1 VSGGFGKA
9 GRVSGGFGKA
19 GRVSGGSGKAG
30 RVSGG
35 SEKAG
40 RVSGGSEKAGRVSGG
55 FAAELIAWQRRHGR
69 HGLPWQGTR
78 DPYRVWLSEV
88 MLQQTQVSTVLG
100 YYGRF
105 LERFP
110 DVRALAIA
118 PLDDVLAL
126 WSGLGYYSR
135 ARNLHRCAQAVV
147 AQHGGAFPR
156 SAAAL
161 ATLPGI
167 GRSTAAAIAAF
178 CFGERVAILD
188 GNVKRVLSRVLGFG
202 DDLARTPAVD
212 ALWAEATALLPARH
226 VDVYTQGLMDLGATL
241 CTARQPACPQCPVAA
256 RCVARAEGAPERYP
270 VKSRRLVRSRR
281 NHALLWLR
289 QGGRHWLVQRPPR
302 GVWAGLWSLPE
313 FAGAEALQALAA
325 GWRGRGEWLPAVQ
338 HALTHFEWTLQ
349 PLVWTLPA
357 RAALPAGVPAEGRW
371 LDRDAALALGLPAP
385 VRRWFE
391 AALP

>member
-1 VSGGFGKA
+1 MSRGGPAVGGVSRGGP
-9 GRVSGGFGKA
+9 SGP
-19 GRVSGGSGKAG
+19 
-30 RVSGG
+30 
-35 SEKAG
+35 
-40 RVSGGSEKAGRVSGG
+40 
-55 FAAELIAWQRRHGR
+55 FAAQVIAWQRHHGR

-88 MLQQTQVSTVLG
+88 MLQQTQVGTVLA

-110 DVRALAIA
+110 DVATLAAA

-156 SAAAL
+156 SAEAL

-188 GNVKRVLSRVLGFG
+188 GNVKRVLARVLGFA
-202 DDLARTPAVD
+202 DDLASTPAVA
-212 ALWAEATALLPARH
+212 ALWDEATALLPLRD

-241 CTARQPACPQCPVAA
+241 CTQRRPACGQCPVAA
-256 RCVARAEGAPERYP
+256 GCVARAEGAPERYP
-270 VKSRRLVRSRR
+270 VKSRRSTRR
-281 NHALLWLR
+281 RQSNALLWLR
-289 QGGRHWLVQRPPR
+289 QGGRSWLVQRPPT

-313 FAGAEALQALAA
+313 FDSAEALQAVVA
-325 GWRGRGEWLPAVQ
+325 GWRGQGEWLPAVL
-338 HALTHFEWTLQ
+338 HVLTHRDWTLQ
-349 PLVWTLPA
+349 PLVWTLPP
-357 RAALPAGVPAEGRW
+357 RAALPEALPGQAQGRW
-371 LDRDAALALGLPAP
+371 FEDAELPALGLPAP
-385 VRRWFE
+385 IRRWFE
-391 AALP
+391 AAAPQA